1 MFIVR
6 SARAVWPPSLESDLP
21 RARRSRRRRLRA
33 RPASRPA
40 PRPASHAPPFDSAGC
55 DGVQPQP
62 LSFDT
67 TKVTDMGAMF
77 YVCSARALVPKSLAS
92 DLPSASPLAP
102 PLPTGPPASR
112 PAPRPPSYAPPFR
125 LSAGG
130 KLPVR
135 RQQAVHPL
143 RVGGHLGLRKAFASA
158 LAMVAR
164 AELLEAAPVAEMAAL
179 KIGWPAY
186 VQRARHGHARC
197 GGASLS
203 LGGAAGAGVDQ
214 LTGGEGGEEK
224 DEGRVGVRSNN
235 RPKHHKQ
242 PRRREGKPGSGTGRG
257 GLYIH

>member
-1 MFIVR
+1 VAYMFIVR

-214 LTGGEGGEEK
+214 LTGA
-224 DEGRVGVRSNN
+224 RAA
-235 RPKHHKQ
+235 
-242 PRRREGKPGSGTGRG
+242 RRRTEAGLGFEATIAPDSTSSLAAEGGKPGSGT
-257 GLYIH
+257 